1 MATFETFGSF
11 DKVTSNDKVFA
22 SAWSNSAGALN
33 DLTTNHFSSSTQYIT
48 TSPTSSGQYFM
59 EIYSSNPDTDSG
71 YEMVEVKD
79 LNSDLVAG
87 KYNIPEPDKSL
98 MAISP
103 EEYDRYIWLIP
114 GVAFDTNGV
123 RLGRGKGVYDR
134 LLGSKQ
140 ILVIGVFYEY
150 QKFDSVPFEPHDR
163 KIDIAVTEKS
173 AYRFN

>member
-1 MATFETFGSF
+1 MI
-11 DKVTSNDKVFA
+11 
-22 SAWSNSAGALN
+22 L
-33 DLTTNHFSSSTQYIT
+33 
-48 TSPTSSGQYFM
+48 PR
-59 EIYSSNPDTDSG
+59 SNPDTDSG